1 MIVGLYNNPQPPKN
15 LYRERPHER
24 ILIDILEMTFME
36 PVIRTYDISREYT
49 ERPSFFRRI
58 KGEKSRVF
66 KAVDRLNIS
75 VKYGEL
81 FGFLGPNGAG
91 KTTTIKMLSTLLL
104 PTSGTATIFDH
115 DILEAPNEVRK
126 RISVVFGGERG
137 LYWRLSGRDNMRIF
151 AELYGLDSSEQMDRI
166 DMLLELVGIADR
178 ADSKVETYSKGMK
191 QRLHLARGLVH
202 DPDILFLDEPTLGL
216 DPTIAHELRKTI
228 RNLCTQEKKTVFL
241 TTHYMFEADELC
253 DRVGIIHKGRLIAD
267 DTPENLKKH
276 LGTLTPIHILLKGVF
291 PQVKEVFAGI
301 KEKGIHYVESEIQ
314 DNTTAIKVGLDQ
326 DEISIKDIIPLLEE
340 IHEIIS
346 IETVHPTLEDVFLEL
361 TRS

>member
-1 MIVGLYNNPQPPKN
+1 
-15 LYRERPHER
+15 
-24 ILIDILEMTFME
+24 ME
-36 PVIRTYDISREYT
+36 SVIKTYDISREYI
-49 ERPSFFRRI
+49 ERPSFFGKI
-58 KGEKSRVF
+58 KGEESRII

-75 VKYGEL
+75 VKPGEL

-104 PTSGTATIFDH
+104 PTSGTAIILDN
-115 DILEAPNEVRK
+115 DILKAPNEVRK

-151 AELYGLDSSEQMDRI
+151 AELYGLDSSERRDRI

-228 RNLCTQEKKTVFL
+228 KNLCTQEKKTVFL

-253 DRVGIIHKGRLIAD
+253 DRVAIIHKGKLTAD
-267 DTPENLKKH
+267 DTPENLKRQ
-276 LGTLTPIHILLKGVF
+276 LGIVTPIHILLRGVF
-291 PQVKEVFAGI
+291 PQAKDAFVGVK
-301 KEKGIHYVESEIQ
+301 KGIHYVESEIQ
-314 DNTTAIKVGLDQ
+314 DNTTTIKVGLDQ
-326 DEISIKDIIPLLEE
+326 DEICVKDIISLLEKT
-340 IHEIIS
+340 HEIIS
-346 IETVHPTLEDVFLEL
+346 VEVMRPTLEDVFLEL

>member
-1 MIVGLYNNPQPPKN
+1 
-15 LYRERPHER
+15 
-24 ILIDILEMTFME
+24 ME
-36 PVIRTYDISREYT
+36 SVIKTYDISREYI
-49 ERPSFFRRI
+49 EYPSFFKRI
-58 KGEKSRVF
+58 RGEGSRIIV
-66 KAVDRLNIS
+66 AVDNLNIS
-75 VKYGEL
+75 VHRGEL

-104 PTSGTATIFDH
+104 PTKGTATILGN
-115 DILEAPNEVRK
+115 DILKAPNEVRK

-151 AELYGLDSSEQMDRI
+151 AELYGLDSSERMDRI

-228 RNLCTQEKKTVFL
+228 RNLCTREKKTVFL

-253 DRVGIIHKGRLIAD
+253 DRVAIIHRGTLIAN
-267 DTPENLKKH
+267 DTPENLKRQF
-276 LGTLTPIHILLKGVF
+276 GTVTPVTILLRGVVPQVEHVLTSRKGV
-291 PQVKEVFAGI
+291 
-301 KEKGIHYVESEIQ
+301 HYVESGIQ
-314 DNTTAIKVGLDQ
+314 DNTTKLKVGLDQ
-326 DEISIKDIIPLLEE
+326 DKVCVEDIVSLLEKT
-340 IHEIIS
+340 HEIIS
-346 IETVHPTLEDVFLEL
+346 VEQGSPTLEDVFLEL